1 MTTARLVLTSI
12 RLWPKQIQLINALAK
27 LPTPVPEPNLF
38 PDMVRQETKSDI
50 IRNALSLGLPLI
62 LKEHVNRS
70 KKDQPCSNSTTDLPK
85 DLAEAVSVSS
95 ELPPLGQSPDMF
107 SRTTC
112 SGAELTTSETEQS
125 PAKAPLATRARG
137 AYPGDGMDT

>member
-12 RLWPKQIQLINALAK
+12 RLWPKQIQLISALAK
-27 LPTPVPEPNLF
+27 LPTRVPEPNLF

-50 IRNALSLGLPLI
+50 IRHAISLGLPLI
-62 LKEHVNRS
+62 LKEHVTNHA
-70 KKDQPCSNSTTDLPK
+70 KDQSCPNSTTDLPR
-85 DLAEAVSVSS
+85 DLAEAVYVSS

-112 SGAELTTSETEQS
+112 SDAEPITSATEQS
-125 PAKAPLATRARG
+125 PAKAPVATPAK
-137 AYPGDGMDT
+137 AECPGDGTDT